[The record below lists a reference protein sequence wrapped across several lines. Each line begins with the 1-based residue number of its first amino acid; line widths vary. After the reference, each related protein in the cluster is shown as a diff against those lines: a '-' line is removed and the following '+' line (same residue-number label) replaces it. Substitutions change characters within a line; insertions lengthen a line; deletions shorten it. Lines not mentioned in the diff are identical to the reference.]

1 MAIRHL
7 MAIMALG
14 LVLVTA
20 ALVPP
25 RSYLHP
31 LRAPKGWL
39 PPVSQAR
46 QHLEVVERD
55 LIVARLRDSLLHE
68 LESDAPITVRVD
80 LQIPAH
86 AATAIRSSLVERWAS
101 VMHENSPP
109 LIIALLVSENR
120 ALRYSTVYLL
130 PETDTDP
137 CIVLDPLSQYQ
148 VERSIRTRL
157 PSFMEWLE
165 YAVPGPCGF
174 FAAFGMPSN
183 SVRTWMERSDYLL
196 AMRTNWGSG
205 PDDIQRRAWDRF
217 PLERR
222 RWSLA
227 LRACTAGNQ
236 EVCASLA
243 GVTETDSAL
252 QRSIFLTPSRGRSQ
266 ESFLSNATFYASQ
279 YSSQDLGITTRYFLS
294 DLVREFGEERF
305 EQFWTADS
313 PVDEAFHAAFGLS
326 IVDWIQ
332 QWAVSQFGKAR
343 NGPAVPLPS
352 YVLGFVLSLMFVSG
366 GTWWAT
372 RRQVK

>member
-7 MAIMALG
+7 MAITALG
-14 LVLVTA
+14 LVMVTA
-20 ALVPP
+20 ALVPL

-46 QHLEVVERD
+46 QHLGDVERD
-55 LIVARLRDSLLHE
+55 LVVARLRDSLWHGFDN
-68 LESDAPITVRVD
+68 DAPITVQVD
-80 LQIPAH
+80 QQIPAH

-101 VMHENSPP
+101 VIRKGGPP
-109 LIIALLVSENR
+109 LIIALLVSEYQV
-120 ALRYSTVYLL
+120 LRNSTVYLL

-165 YAVPGPCGF
+165 TAVPGPCGF
-174 FAAFGMPSN
+174 FATFGMPSN
-183 SVRTWMERSDYLL
+183 SVRTWMERSDYML

-222 RWSLA
+222 WSLA

-243 GVTETDSAL
+243 GVTEPDSAM
-252 QRSIFLTPSRGRSQ
+252 QRSIFLTPSRSRSQ
-266 ESFLSNATFYASQ
+266 RSFLSNATYASQ
-279 YSSQDLGITTRYFLS
+279 YSSLDLGITTRYFLS

-313 PVDEAFHAAFGLS
+313 PVDEAFRAAFGLS

-332 QWAVSQFGKAR
+332 QWAVSQFGEAR

-372 RRQVK
+372 RRQVR